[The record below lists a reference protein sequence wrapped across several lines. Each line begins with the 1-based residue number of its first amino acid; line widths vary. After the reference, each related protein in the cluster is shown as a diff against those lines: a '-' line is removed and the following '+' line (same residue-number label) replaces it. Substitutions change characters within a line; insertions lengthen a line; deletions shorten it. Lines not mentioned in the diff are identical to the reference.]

1 MIKLLD
7 IFLQHTL
14 YINCYYCLVGMDAQ
28 IGCVAKDEE
37 PVECFEGDA
46 EAADDFDEDCDNS
59 VDVEDNV
66 AEANVVAFV
75 ADRNLVLQLSI
86 HC

>member
-28 IGCVAKDEE
+28 IGCVVVDEE
-37 PVECFEGDA
+37 PKECSAEDVAA
-46 EAADDFDEDCDNS
+46 EAVAVLDDSGEDYDS
-59 VDVEDNV
+59 FVDVEDIFAAANV
-66 AEANVVAFV
+66 AVSVVG
-75 ADRNLVLQLSI
+75 RN
-86 HC
+86 

>member
-14 YINCYYCLVGMDAQ
+14 YINCYYCLVGMDEQ
-28 IGCVAKDEE
+28 IGCVVKDEE

-66 AEANVVAFV
+66 AEANAVAFV
-75 ADRNLVLQLSI
+75 ADRN
-86 HC
+86 

>member
-14 YINCYYCLVGMDAQ
+14 YINCCYYLVDMDAQ

-75 ADRNLVLQLSI
+75 ADRN
-86 HC
+86 